1 MHKELKGWVE
11 FLGIEEPKLKLL
23 HGDASSREYY
33 RVEGNDKSFIVMDAS
48 EMKEVVPEMIG
59 IDMRLKKAKIR
70 TPQIRSFE
78 LHKGFMLLEDIGS
91 THLDDKCRSENPRAY
106 YEKAIQTLVQMQEAP
121 TKDLKPYDA
130 GFLLDEMNLMLE
142 WYLKEHL
149 GQKVECVEGRM
160 LLGAFMLISKE
171 VLAQPQETFVHR
183 DYHSKNLMIDKNDEI
198 VVIDYQDARV
208 GGITY
213 DLVSL
218 LKDAYVALDTRE
230 RKRFVKLYME
240 LKGIEVDEETF
251 MRWFD
256 FTGLQR
262 HIKILGIFARLKI
275 RDGKEEYMEYI
286 PLVLQYILDVASKY
300 PELEAL
306 VKLLTPEEEDSVGFF
321 L

>member
-11 FLGIEEPKLKLL
+11 FLGIEEPELKAL

-33 RVEGNDKSFIVMDAS
+33 RVQKGEKSFIVMDAS
-48 EMKEVVPEMIG
+48 AMKEVVPQMIG
-59 IDMRLKKAKIR
+59 VNMRLQKAQIR

-91 THLDDKCRSENPRAY
+91 KHLFDNASREY
-106 YEKAIQTLVQMQEAP
+106 YEKAIHTLVEMQKSP
-121 TKDLKPYDA
+121 TKELPPYDA
-130 GFLLDEMNLMLE
+130 AFLLDEMNLMLE

-160 LLGAFMLISKE
+160 LLGVFMLISKE

-183 DYHSKNLMIDKNDEI
+183 DYHSKNLMIDANDEI

-218 LKDAYVALDTRE
+218 LRDAYVALDPRE
-230 RKRFVKLYME
+230 RKRFIKLYME
-240 LKGIEVDEETF
+240 LKGIEVDEATF

-262 HIKILGIFARLKI
+262 HIKILGIFARLSI
-275 RDGKEEYMEYI
+275 RDGKDAYLDSI
-286 PLVLQYILDVASKY
+286 PLVLQYILEVAEKY

-306 VKLLTPEEEDSVGFF
+306 VALLRPEEKDSIGF
-321 L
+321 LL

>member
-11 FLGIEEPKLKLL
+11 FLGIEEPDLKAL

-33 RVEGNDKSFIVMDAS
+33 RVAGSQKSFIVMDAS
-48 EMKEVVPEMIG
+48 EMKEVVPQMIG

-91 THLDDKCRSENPRAY
+91 THLYDKCRSENPRAY
-106 YEKAIQTLVQMQEAP
+106 YEKAIHTLVQMQAAP

-142 WYLKEHL
+142 WYLKAHL
-149 GQKVECVEGRM
+149 GQKVECVEGHT
-160 LLGAFMLISKE
+160 LLQMFMLISKE
-171 VLAQPQETFVHR
+171 VLAQPQEAFVHR
-183 DYHSKNLMIDKNDEI
+183 DYHAKNLMIDQEDEI
-198 VVIDYQDARV
+198 VVLDYQDARV

-218 LKDAYVALDTRE
+218 LRDAYVALDPRE
-230 RKRFVKLYME
+230 RKRFITLYRE

-262 HIKILGIFARLKI
+262 HLKILGIFARLKI
-275 RDGKEEYMEYI
+275 RDGKESYVDNI
-286 PLVLQYILDVASKY
+286 PLVLQYVLEVASKY
-300 PELEAL
+300 PELEPL
-306 VKLLTPEEEDSVGFF
+306 VQLLSPKEEDSIGF
-321 L
+321 LL